1 MQFGKRI
8 ARYFVFSY
16 SDYRHLQLGVDLSA
30 ATAQLWERSGSC
42 RCAYAALENRFQ
54 PPVITRHRVDVRR
67 YPRYVFYQPPVHR
80 EPRIYDDL
88 FKQDPLCPAIAF
100 AKRVDDVEVAI
111 NFSDLSHQFSLGA
124 PTNQFASSICRII
137 FSASGRIRSGVQNS
151 VSPFWILTLRSS
163 PAQS

>member
-8 ARYFVFSY
+8 AWYFVFSY
-16 SDYRHLQLGVDLSA
+16 SDCRHLQLSVDLSIS
-30 ATAQLWERSGSC
+30 TAQPWERSWRC

-67 YPRYVFYQPPVHR
+67 YPRCVFYQPPVHR
-80 EPRIYDDL
+80 ESRIYDDL
-88 FKQDPLCPAIAF
+88 FKQDPLRPAIAF
-100 AKRVDDVEVAI
+100 AKRMDDVEVAI
-111 NFSDLSHQFSLGA
+111 NFSDLSHQVSLGGA
-124 PTNQFASSICRII
+124 DKPVRLFLCRII
-137 FSASGRIRSGVQNS
+137 FSASGAIRSGVQNS